1 MTAYLTTPDGTRL
14 AYRDHIPPHPDPTAP
29 PVVLLHGLAGHLG
42 EWDDLTARLLTD
54 GHRVVRYDARGHGDS
69 TRTPADV
76 TRRAAV
82 RDAVNLL
89 THLSLPPAVLLGQ
102 SLGGLTAL
110 LTAAAHPS
118 RVASLILVEAGP
130 AGRTPD
136 LPAQIAHWLDSWPTP
151 FPSRAEA
158 TAFLGHDKWADGLDW
173 RPDGGH
179 ARVDRDTM
187 IAAVEA
193 LSLSPDGY
201 WEQWSRITCP
211 TLVIRAER
219 GMLRQEEAERMH
231 AHRPADTTLTTV
243 PNAAHDVHLDN
254 PTALYEATRTHIR
267 HLDPE
272 PAEHARYAEYV
283 RALAEAPP
291 AEELALIRRIL
302 TDPDRQ
308 MAVAA
313 VIRHLDRRGEALH
326 ASPPATWQKWAE
338 GVREALGPTPPA
350 FLLTRLSEWTY
361 VHTLTTSDLRDPS
374 NPSHLSHLSTASDWL
389 QRRLTETPGVPGAVL
404 TYLAEHGR
412 TRRVRAAAGRGR
424 ADEPRGA
431 LLPLLS
437 STGEGDHP

>member
-1 MTAYLTTPDGTRL
+1 MSLP
-14 AYRDHIPPHPDPTAP
+14 
-29 PVVLLHGLAGHLG
+29 
-42 EWDDLTARLLTD
+42 
-54 GHRVVRYDARGHGDS
+54 
-69 TRTPADV
+69 
-76 TRRAAV
+76 
-82 RDAVNLL
+82 
-89 THLSLPPAVLLGQ
+89 THLSLPPAILLGQ

-136 LPAQIAHWLDSWPTP
+136 LPARIAHWLDSWPTP

-267 HLDPE
+267 RPPAPE
-272 PAEHARYAEYV
+272 PAEHARYAEYI
-283 RALAEAPP
+283 RALAETSPS
-291 AEELALIRRIL
+291 EEPALIRRIL

-308 MAVAA
+308 MAIAA

-326 ASPPATWQKWAE
+326 ASPSASWQNWTD
-338 GVREALGPTPPA
+338 GVRQALGPTPPP
-350 FLLTRLSEWTY
+350 FLLTRLSEWTHI
-361 VHTLTTSDLRDPS
+361 HTLTTSDTCDPAT
-374 NPSHLSHLSTASDWL
+374 LSAASDWL
-389 QRRLTETPGVPGAVL
+389 QRRLTETPGIPAAVL

-424 ADEPRGA
+424 AHRDR
-431 LLPLLS
+431 S
-437 STGEGDHP
+437 SHRLQ

>member
-14 AYRDHIPPHPDPTAP
+14 AYRDHTPPHPDPTAP

-82 RDAVNLL
+82 RDAVSLL

-136 LPAQIAHWLDSWPTP
+136 LPARIAHWLDSWPTP
-151 FPSRAEA
+151 FLSRAEA
-158 TAFLGHDKWADGLDW
+158 TAFLGHDTWADGLDW

-187 IAAVEA
+187 TATAQA
-193 LSLSPDGY
+193 LSPSPDGY

-211 TLVIRAER
+211 TLVIRGER

-267 HLDPE
+267 RPPAPE
-272 PAEHARYAEYV
+272 PAEHARYAEYI
-283 RALAEAPP
+283 RALAETSPS
-291 AEELALIRRIL
+291 EEPALIRRIL

-326 ASPPATWQKWAE
+326 ASPSAGWQNWTDA
-338 GVREALGPTPPA
+338 VRQALGPTPPP
-350 FLLTRLSEWTY
+350 FLLTRLNEWTHI
-361 VHTLTTSDLRDPS
+361 HTLTTSDTWDPAT
-374 NPSHLSHLSTASDWL
+374 LSTASDWL
-389 QRRLTETPGVPGAVL
+389 QRRLTETPGVPAAVM

-424 ADEPRGA
+424 AHRER
-431 LLPLLS
+431 S
-437 STGEGDHP
+437 SHRLR

>member
-14 AYRDHIPPHPDPTAP
+14 AYRDHTPSHPNPTAP

-42 EWDDLTARLLTD
+42 EWDDLTARLLAD

-69 TRTPADV
+69 TRTPADL

-82 RDAVNLL
+82 RDAVGLL

-136 LPAQIAHWLDSWPTP
+136 LPARIAHWPESWPAP
-151 FPSRAEA
+151 FPSRSEA
-158 TAFLGHDKWADGLDW
+158 STFLGHDKWADGLDR

-179 ARVDRDTM
+179 ARVNRDTM
-187 IAAVEA
+187 TATAEA
-193 LSLSPDGY
+193 LSPDGY

-219 GMLRQEEAERMH
+219 GLLRQEEAERMRT
-231 AHRPADTTLTTV
+231 HRPTETTLTTV
-243 PNAAHDVHLDN
+243 QNAGHDVHLDN
-254 PTALYEATRTHIR
+254 SDALYEATRTHIR
-267 HLDPE
+267 PPDPEPAEVTEPAEAAEPAE

-283 RALAEAPP
+283 RALAEATPS
-291 AEELALIRRIL
+291 EEPALIRRVL

-313 VIRHLDRRGEALH
+313 VIRHMDRRGATLH
-326 ASPPATWQKWAE
+326 ASPSGTWGQWAD
-338 GVREALGPTPPA
+338 GVRQALGPTPPP
-350 FLLTRLSEWTY
+350 FLLNRLSEWTHI
-361 VHTLTTSDLRDPS
+361 HTLTTSDTWDPAS
-374 NPSHLSHLSTASDWL
+374 LSTASAWL
-389 QRRLTETPGVPGAVL
+389 QRRLTETPGVPAAVL

-412 TRRVRAAAGRGR
+412 TRRVRAAAGRGL
-424 ADEPRGA
+424 RG
-431 LLPLLS
+431 
-437 STGEGDHP
+437 